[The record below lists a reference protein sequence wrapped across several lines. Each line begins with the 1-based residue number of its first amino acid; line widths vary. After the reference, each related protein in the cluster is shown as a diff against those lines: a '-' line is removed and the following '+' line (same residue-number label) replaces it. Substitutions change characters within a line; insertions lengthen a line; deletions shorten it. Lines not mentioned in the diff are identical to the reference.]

1 VSEIGL
7 TPKSGYAVCCW
18 RAAYTTV

>member
-1 VSEIGL
+1 VSEIGP